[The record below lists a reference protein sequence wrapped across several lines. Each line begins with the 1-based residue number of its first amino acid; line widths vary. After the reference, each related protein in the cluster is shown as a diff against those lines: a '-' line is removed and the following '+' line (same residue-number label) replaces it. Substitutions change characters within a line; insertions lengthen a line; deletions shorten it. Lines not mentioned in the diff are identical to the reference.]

1 MYVTDNPDF
10 SWEERRDAETLTNAQ
25 AIRRDPERLRRAQAV
40 IKASIAE
47 SKAALGAP
55 VPPSPRGRNN
65 PATISK
71 MKVRY

>member
-10 SWEERRDAETLTNAQ
+10 SWEERRDAEILANAQ

-40 IKASIAE
+40 IKANIAE

-55 VPPSPRGRNN
+55 VPPSSRGRRN
-65 PATISK
+65 PATIERL
-71 MKVRY
+71 KVNY

>member
-10 SWEERRDAETLTNAQ
+10 SWEERRDAEILANAQ

-40 IKASIAE
+40 IKANIAE

-55 VPPSPRGRNN
+55 VPPSPRGRRN
-65 PATISK
+65 PATIERL
-71 MKVRY
+71 KVNY

>member
-10 SWEERRDAETLTNAQ
+10 SWEERRDAETIINAQ

-40 IKASIAE
+40 IKAGIAE
-47 SKAALGAP
+47 SKSALGAP
-55 VPPSPRGRNN
+55 VPPSPRGRKN